1 MLLCYVAFKLLQ
13 NLHEYQNRK
22 NDSNE
27 SVKTDQGAQKTENN
41 AENRNSREQA
51 QNETANNVNYN
62 VNDKGDDES
71 CQSGCSKSVREKFF
85 QKVHNNTPFTI
96 LFSTVKLGGLFI
108 VYHYLTAL
116 SIKQSPHF
124 ARGLCKIFNK

>member
-13 NLHEYQNRK
+13 NLYEYQNRK
-22 NDSNE
+22 NNSNE
-27 SVKTDQGAQKTENN
+27 SVKTDQGTQKTENN

-62 VNDKGDDES
+62 VNDKGYDEC

-108 VYHYLTAL
+108 VYHYFANL
-116 SIKQSPHF
+116 SIKQSPCEM
-124 ARGLCKIFNK
+124 RGLCKIFNK